1 MAPSL
6 GGANGGASHPSVVGH
21 GGSGRR
27 DGRDGGD
34 GRTSVCGGELES
46 CAIGADDPFVSAADV
61 FRDPGTDRIRDPLVS
76 VTAADLI
83 RYGLEPEFVGRIPV
97 RVACRA
103 LGQEEL
109 VRVRTE
115 AEGSV
120 LGQMKAD
127 FDGYGIEL
135 HLTDA
140 ALAEVARRAASQ
152 HTGARGLVTVLEQ
165 TLRDFKFELPS
176 TQIRRLVVCDETVR
190 QPQRQLKRLLAG
202 ARTEGERM

>member
-1 MAPSL
+1 VS
-6 GGANGGASHPSVVGH
+6 GH
-21 GGSGRR
+21 GGRGRQ
-27 DGRDGGD
+27 DGGD
-34 GRTSVCGGELES
+34 SSSGSASVAGRELES
-46 CAIGADDPFVSAADV
+46 RAVGNDDLLVSAAATDGI
-61 FRDPGTDRIRDPLVS
+61 RDPAVDPIRDPLVS

-109 VRVRTE
+109 VRVLTE

-120 LGQMKAD
+120 LEQMKAD

-135 HLTDA
+135 HLTDG
-140 ALAEVARRAASQ
+140 ALAEVARRAARQ
-152 HTGARGLVTVLEQ
+152 HTGARGLVTVLEE

-176 TQIRRLVVCDETVR
+176 TRIRRLTVCDETVR
-190 QPQRQLKRLLAG
+190 QPQRQLERLLAAAG
-202 ARTEGERM
+202 SEGDSV